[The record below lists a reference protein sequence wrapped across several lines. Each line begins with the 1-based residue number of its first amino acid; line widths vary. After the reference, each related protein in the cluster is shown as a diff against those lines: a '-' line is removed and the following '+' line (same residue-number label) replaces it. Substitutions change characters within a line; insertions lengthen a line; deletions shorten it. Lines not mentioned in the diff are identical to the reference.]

1 MYTNVYFF
9 IHNNSLY
16 SFIKQVLYKC
26 NNISKI
32 SIVKINLTYLYHL
45 SLRVIKI
52 YYTLTHSEKKKKWKR
67 IKIRIQSRNKL
78 QVDWDEN
85 LWPKIYVYFSFSPP
99 VFLSNYVITG

>member
-16 SFIKQVLYKC
+16 SFIKQILYKC

-52 YYTLTHSEKKKKWKR
+52 YYTLTHSEKKKNENV
-67 IKIRIQSRNKL
+67 SRFGFNLETNYKL
-78 QVDWDEN
+78 IEM
-85 LWPKIYVYFSFSPP
+85 KIYGRKSTSIFPSLPPYF
-99 VFLSNYVITG
+99 

>member
-16 SFIKQVLYKC
+16 SFIKQILYKC

-52 YYTLTHSEKKKKWKR
+52 YYTLTHSEKKKMKTYQDSDSISK
-67 IKIRIQSRNKL
+67 Q
-78 QVDWDEN
+78 
-85 LWPKIYVYFSFSPP
+85 
-99 VFLSNYVITG
+99 ITS